1 MRHFKMLHCRMTTRG
16 FQTRRSALLVLLL
29 VLASP
34 VIIAAG
40 LEPHKPQSSFAGKPS
55 AAIARSVAAYPLE
68 ATLARLRDN
77 LRNTQIEPTELGKND
92 YLETIVGIVNYF
104 QHFQAADG
112 RIIDPYVHREIQYS
126 TPCYAWAA
134 AALVAGGKQ
143 PALLQSASRALDVS
157 LQELDEGK
165 PADGHGDFFTF
176 PVMLAYEALRDR
188 VAPEDRKRWEE
199 KLRAIDPLR
208 AYRDVLTEKH
218 PEVHNWNVV
227 ALSGEFLR
235 HQDGFTD
242 DAFVEKYLKTQL
254 TNFTPEGLYR
264 DPNVPMAYD
273 LFPRHFLAVMLAR
286 GYRGPSRAELS
297 QLIERSA
304 WTSLLLQSPTGEW
317 PTGGRS
323 AQHQWNEA
331 MECVLFEVWA
341 ARKERQGDHLAAQ
354 AFKRAAHLAL
364 ASVKRWVRPSGELW
378 IVKNRF
384 DPAVR
389 HGFEGYSFHSQYNL
403 LAASMMATAWQFADD
418 AIPEGPSPAD
428 VGGFVVPLEDFHKV
442 IANAGGLYLE
452 LDSNADPKYNSTG
465 LLRVQKAGVDPLV
478 GPTDGSAIDD
488 APLAVGIAWPEGDG
502 FEPLAVMG
510 QGKITGSQVRIK
522 SASPEDVRFSVL
534 YQVGRPSV
542 QSVLESYELT
552 PGRVRVTAQLKG
564 ETSQLQIRF
573 PVLLFD
579 GEHSL
584 HMAVAGDSASVELGK
599 SSETYRVE
607 SPPGVKLRLE
617 KDIVKSRNGFLGVIK
632 GEANSNTIVYTL
644 TPQQKPKLQ

>member
-1 MRHFKMLHCRMTTRG
+1 MLRNRMTTRG
-16 FQTRRSALLVLLL
+16 LRTKRSSLLALLFVLS
-29 VLASP
+29 SP
-34 VIIAAG
+34 VVIAPG
-40 LEPHKPQSSFAGKPS
+40 LGPHKPQSRFVEKPP
-55 AAIARSVAAYPLE
+55 AAIATPVAAYPLE
-68 ATLARLRDN
+68 ATIARVRHN
-77 LRNTQIEPTELGKND
+77 LRNAQIEPTNLGKND
-92 YLETIVGIVNYF
+92 YLETIAGIVDYF
-104 QHFQAADG
+104 QHFQAGDG
-112 RIIDPYVHREIQYS
+112 RIIDPYVHREVQYS

-134 AALVAGGKQ
+134 AALVASGKQ
-143 PALLQSASRALDVS
+143 PALLQSASRGLDVS

-188 VAPEDRKRWEE
+188 VSPQDRKRWED

-208 AYRDVLTEKH
+208 AYRDVITEKH
-218 PEVHNWNVV
+218 PAVHNWNVV

-264 DPNVPMAYD
+264 DPNTPMAYD

-286 GYRGPSRAELS
+286 GYRGLSYAELS
-297 QLIERSA
+297 ELIERSA

-364 ASVKRWVRPSGELW
+364 ASVRRWVRPSGELW

-428 VGGFVVPLEDFHKV
+428 VGGFVVPLQDFHKV

-452 LDSNADPKYNSTG
+452 LDSAADPKYNSTG
-465 LLRVQKAGVDPLV
+465 LIRVQKAGVDPFV
-478 GPTDGSAIDD
+478 GPTDVSAIDD

-502 FEPLAVMG
+502 YVPLAAMG
-510 QGKITGSQVRIK
+510 QGKITGSQVRIER
-522 SASPEDVRFSVL
+522 ASPEEVRFSVL
-534 YQVGRPSV
+534 YDVNQPLV
-542 QSVLESYELT
+542 QAVLENYELT
-552 PGRVRVTAQLKG
+552 PSRVRVTAQLKG
-564 ETSQLQIRF
+564 KAPRLQIRF

-584 HMAVAGDSASVELGK
+584 RVAVAGDSASVELGK
-599 SSETYRVE
+599 SSETFRVE
-607 SPPGVKLRLE
+607 SPPGVKLRLS
-617 KDIVKSRNGFLGVIK
+617 KDVVKSRNGFLGLLK
-632 GEANSNTIVYTL
+632 GEANGNTIVYTL
-644 TPQQKPKLQ
+644 TPQQESKIH